1 MKSKTTAAIL
11 AFFLGGLGIHR
22 FYLGQTGM
30 GILFLLFCWTGIP
43 AIIALIDFIRYLCMS
58 DQEFHAKYSK

>member
-43 AIIALIDFIRYLCMS
+43 SIIALIDFIRYLCMS
-58 DQEFHAKYSK
+58 DEEFQAKYSK